1 MALWAPFTTPA
12 YVIALKLLQDSRRR
26 RKGSLQKILCLL
38 QARQVLLLQVCFLT
52 TLLFSSENSIALRSC
67 YNYHDTITD
76 GLNIYRI
83 GTVMPG
89 SGRHFLCPARQPS
102 GLFFAAFNAICLD
115 TLLLL
120 ISLLVAFYAHTPLK
134 ENSSRDLLVTPRAKA
149 IPPKY
154 IEDIT

>member
-1 MALWAPFTTPA
+1 MGTVYNSCLRHCFKTIARLKKKTKRKPTENTLPFA
-12 YVIALKLLQDSRRR
+12 SN
-26 RKGSLQKILCLL
+26 
-38 QARQVLLLQVCFLT
+38 RQVLLLQVCFLT
-52 TLLFSSENSIALRSC
+52 TPYFLLKTPLLFDPG

-89 SGRHFLCPARQPS
+89 SRRHFLCPARQPS
-102 GLFFAAFNAICLD
+102 GLFFAEFNAICLD
-115 TLLLL
+115 TLLFL

-134 ENSSRDLLVTPRAKA
+134 ENFSRDLLITPCAKA

-154 IEDIT
+154 IENIT